1 MIKNIFFDI
10 GNVLIHIHPD
20 RYIQYLADSADLPI
34 DVIKDAFPLEVH
46 YAYERGEISGHEF
59 FLSVRD
65 GLPQPC
71 CLKESDFWRG
81 WQKLLGKETEVVSFL
96 QLLSE
101 KYTIWLLSN
110 TNPRHI
116 KDELE
121 SQVSFLEYID
131 GGIYS
136 FDAGSRKP
144 DSAIYEYALEKSG
157 AKANESVFI
166 DDLLDNI
173 IAAENLGIKGIH
185 YVDDE
190 KLINDLKKFGIQ
202 VEEMT
207 QNHA

>member
-1 MIKNIFFDI
+1 MIKTIFFDI

-20 RYIQYLADSADLPI
+20 RYIQYLADSTDLPI

-59 FLSVRD
+59 FLSFREA
-65 GLPQPC
+65 LPQPC

-81 WQKLLGKETEVVSFL
+81 WQKLLGKETAVVPLL
-96 QLLSE
+96 QTLSAN
-101 KYTIWLLSN
+101 YDIWLLSN
-110 TNPRHI
+110 TNPQHI
-116 KDELE
+116 RDELE
-121 SQVSFLEYID
+121 SQVSFLDYID

-166 DDLLDNI
+166 DDLKDNI
-173 IAAENLGIKGIH
+173 NAAEKQGFIGIH
-185 YVDDE
+185 YVGEDQLLEDLNNLGIEIE
-190 KLINDLKKFGIQ
+190 KM
-202 VEEMT
+202 V
-207 QNHA
+207 ASV

>member
-20 RYIQYLADSADLPI
+20 RYIQYLADSTDLPI
-34 DVIKDAFPLEVH
+34 DIIKDAFPLEVH

-59 FLSVRD
+59 FLSFRD

-96 QLLSE
+96 KSLSE
-101 KYTIWLLSN
+101 NYTIWLLSN

-166 DDLLDNI
+166 DDLIDNI
-173 IAAENLGIKGIH
+173 KAAEKQGFLGIH
-185 YVDDE
+185 YVGEDQLLE
-190 KLINDLKKFGIQ
+190 DLNNLGIEIDKM
-202 VEEMT
+202 V
-207 QNHA
+207 ALV

>member
-20 RYIQYLADSADLPI
+20 RCVQYWADSTDLPI

-59 FLSVRD
+59 FLSFRD

-81 WQKLLGKETEVVSFL
+81 WTTLLRKETPVVP
-96 QLLSE
+96 LLKTLSAN
-101 KYTIWLLSN
+101 YNIWLLSN

-116 KDELE
+116 KDELDLRF
-121 SQVSFLEYID
+121 SFLNYID

-136 FDAGSRKP
+136 FDAGIRKP

-166 DDLLDNI
+166 DDLIDNI
-173 IAAENLGIKGIH
+173 KAAQKQGFLGIH
-185 YVDDE
+185 YVGEDQLLE
-190 KLINDLKKFGIQ
+190 DLNNLGIEIDKMAAL
-202 VEEMT
+202 V
-207 QNHA
+207 